1 MTARGAEAVR
11 LAVLAKAPV
20 PGAVKTRLIP
30 ALGAEGAAA
39 LHRRLVRHT
48 LETARLAAIGP
59 VELCCAPAAEHPFFA
74 QCRADLGI
82 ELTVQSEGDLGN
94 RMSAAFSRL
103 LSAGPAILI
112 GADCPS
118 LTAEDLRAAA
128 QALARGYETV
138 LTPTEDGG
146 YALIG
151 LGRPAPE
158 LFADMEWSTERVM
171 ARTRERLA
179 FLSLRWQ
186 ELPMRWD
193 VDRPA
198 DLERL
203 RLDPAWRGADGA
215 SDAAA

>member
-1 MTARGAEAVR
+1 MTDSGAEAVR

-30 ALGAEGAAA
+30 ALGAEGAAE
-39 LHRRLVRHT
+39 LHRRLVRHA
-48 LETARLAAIGP
+48 LETAVRAALGP
-59 VELCCAPAAEHPFFA
+59 VELCCAPDSGHPFFA
-74 QCRADLGI
+74 QCQADLGI
-82 ELTVQSEGDLGN
+82 ELTAQSAGDLGS
-94 RMSAAFSRL
+94 RMSAAFARL
-103 LSAGPAILI
+103 LPAGPAILI

-118 LTAEDLRAAA
+118 LTQEDLCAAA
-128 QALARGYETV
+128 QALAVGCEAV

-158 LFADMEWSTERVM
+158 LFADMEWSTQYVM
-171 ARTRERLA
+171 ARTRERLD
-179 FLSLRWQ
+179 SLRLRWL

-193 VDRPA
+193 VDRPE

-203 RLDPAWRGADGA
+203 RLDPAWRDMAGM
-215 SDAAA
+215 SDAAN

>member
-1 MTARGAEAVR
+1 MTARGAESAR

-20 PGAVKTRLIP
+20 AGVVKTRLIP

-48 LETARLAAIGP
+48 LETARRAAIGP
-59 VELCCAPAAEHPFFA
+59 VELCCAPAAGHPFFA

-82 ELTVQSEGDLGN
+82 ELTAQAEGDLGS
-94 RMSAAFSRL
+94 RMSAAFARL
-103 LSAGPAILI
+103 LPAGPAILI

-118 LTAEDLRAAA
+118 LTEGDLRAAA
-128 QALARGYETV
+128 QAMARGYEAV
-138 LTPTEDGG
+138 LSPTEDGG
-146 YALIG
+146 YALVG
-151 LGRPAPE
+151 LARPAPE

-179 FLSLRWQ
+179 SLGLRWL
-186 ELPMRWD
+186 ELPTRWD
-193 VDRPA
+193 VDRPE
-198 DLERL
+198 DLARL
-203 RLDPAWRGADGA
+203 RLDPAWRDMAGI

>member
-20 PGAVKTRLIP
+20 AGAVKTRLIP

-48 LETARLAAIGP
+48 LETARRAAIGP
-59 VELCCAPAAEHPFFA
+59 VELCCAPAADHPFFA

-82 ELTVQSEGDLGN
+82 ELTAQAEGDLGH
-94 RMSAAFSRL
+94 RMSAAFARL
-103 LSAGPAILI
+103 LPAGPAILI

-118 LTAEDLRAAA
+118 LTEADLRAAA
-128 QALARGYETV
+128 QALARGYEAA

-151 LGRPAPE
+151 LGRPTPE

-179 FLSLRWQ
+179 SLGLRWL
-186 ELPMRWD
+186 ELPMHWD

-198 DLERL
+198 DLARL
-203 RLDPAWRGADGA
+203 LRDPAWRRPDGTF
-215 SDAAA
+215 DAAA